1 MPFSQARLH
10 GYSAD
15 PKYCLKGLREVGMA
29 PKEAKLS
36 EFLRPEVV
44 SRLANMELR
53 ARLIVEGFIA
63 GLHRSPY
70 HGFSVEFAEYRQY
83 NAGESARNVDWKIY
97 GKTDR
102 YYVKVFEDETNLKA
116 TLLLDRS
123 ASMDYGS
130 GGVTKLRYGA
140 LLAAA
145 LSYLMIK
152 QRDAVGL
159 VVFDDRIDTVIPH
172 RSARKHLLYMLRAL
186 ERIEPG
192 AKTAISSALHDMA
205 ESTTRRGLMILFSDL
220 LDDPS
225 AVMRG
230 LKHFRH
236 RGHEVVVFHILDP
249 TELTLDF
256 AGELQFV
263 DKETGERIRTQPWFL
278 EREYRRS
285 VKDWISLLERECKEN
300 AIDYKL
306 VTTEMPFD
314 RALVSY
320 LNKRRRLR

>member
-1 MPFSQARLH
+1 MLRQGFPARQVHDLV
-10 GYSAD
+10 G
-15 PKYCLKGLREVGMA
+15 PWEGGMA
-29 PKEAKLS
+29 RGETKLS

-123 ASMDYGS
+123 ASMDYGA
-130 GGVTKLRYGA
+130 GEVTKLRYGA

-159 VVFDDRIDTVIPH
+159 VVFDESINAVIPH

-186 ERIEPG
+186 ERVEPG
-192 AKTAISSALHDMA
+192 AKTAISRALHDMA
-205 ESTTRRGLMILFSDL
+205 ERARRRGLMILFSDL
-220 LDDPS
+220 LDDPPE
-225 AVMRG
+225 VMRG

-249 TELTLDF
+249 TELNLDF

-278 EREYRRS
+278 EQEYRRS
-285 VKDWISLLERECKEN
+285 VRDWISWLERECKEN
-300 AIDYKL
+300 AIDYNL
-306 VTTEMPFD
+306 VTTDSPFD

>member
-1 MPFSQARLH
+1 MTPR
-10 GYSAD
+10 
-15 PKYCLKGLREVGMA
+15 
-29 PKEAKLS
+29 EAKLS

-83 NAGESARNVDWKIY
+83 NAGESTRNVDWRIY
-97 GKTDR
+97 AKTDR
-102 YYVKVFEDETNLKA
+102 YYVKIFEDETNLKA
-116 TLLLDRS
+116 TLLVDRS

-130 GGVTKLRYGA
+130 GEVTKLRYGA
-140 LLAAA
+140 LLGAA
-145 LSYLMIK
+145 LCYLMIR

-159 VVFDDRIDTVIPH
+159 VLFDEKINTILPH
-172 RSARKHLLYMLRAL
+172 RSVRRHLLYLLRAL

-192 AKTAISSALHDMA
+192 RRTAISGALHEMA
-205 ESTTRRGLMILFSDL
+205 ERIRRRGLMILFSDL
-220 LDDPS
+220 LDEPS
-225 AVMRG
+225 EVIDG

-249 TELTLDF
+249 TELTLSF

-278 EREYRRS
+278 EKEYRRS
-285 VKDWISLLERECKEN
+285 IKDWVSWLERKCKEN
-300 AIDYKL
+300 AIDYNL
-306 VTTEMPFD
+306 VTTETPFD
-314 RALVSY
+314 QALVSY
-320 LNKRRRLR
+320 LNKRRMLR